1 MSARKGETMNQKDR
15 LRQIRNL
22 DPDIQS
28 HELNSVEKSILSV
41 LQTNYQQDRTID
53 VSWLQSECTRIGFS
67 PKEFSHGFIKLLI
80 RGHMEPRG
88 DFAYVLAGG
97 NNGMVCHEDESA
109 YGAGHANAG
118 GPLLPEQQLRERGV
132 DSQPGRIGILLV
144 DDDDDVRNVVKDML
158 EDAHYRVHI
167 AENGKEAI
175 SIFRDNADSIDLL
188 VSDVV
193 MPMMNGKEVYEQ
205 LSKVKPGLP
214 AVFISGYPSDILK
227 QLYTAK
233 NVKFL
238 AKPLKQSI
246 LIKAIQALL
255 PS

>member
-1 MSARKGETMNQKDR
+1 MKQKDR

-41 LQTNYQQDRTID
+41 LQTHNQKDRTID
-53 VSWLQSECTRIGFS
+53 VSWLQGECTRIGFS

-97 NNGMVCHEDESA
+97 NNDVVCHEDDLS
-109 YGAGHANAG
+109 YGAEQQQSREVEGDAQAG
-118 GPLLPEQQLRERGV
+118 GV
-132 DSQPGRIGILLV
+132 GILLV

-158 EDAHYRVHI
+158 EDAHYRVYI

-175 SIFRDNADSIDLL
+175 SLFRDNLDSIDLL

-193 MPMMNGKEVYEQ
+193 MPMMNGREVYEQ
-205 LSKVKPGLP
+205 LNRIKPGLP

-246 LIKAIQALL
+246 LVRTIQDLL
-255 PS
+255 PL